1 MLSIVMPVEIDGK
14 KIEIEKPLKVQELL
28 KKLSLNSEGHLV
40 VVDGRLVTEDEIVSN
55 AESVKIIRVV
65 SGG

>member
-40 VVDGRLVTEDEIVSN
+40 VVDGRLVTEDEIISN